1 MWPSVA
7 AVREPHLRLGA
18 PLVVAAMAG
27 CACAAIWIGEPTQP
41 GSVLPACP
49 TKALLGIDCPGC
61 GSLRM
66 IYSLMHGDFLAA
78 LRFNAIGLLAV
89 GLLAWAFGVWTYGRL
104 SGRRVR
110 SWQNYRWSAMIALVV
125 VTVWF
130 VIRNLPFEPFASL
143 YV

>member
-1 MWPSVA
+1 
-7 AVREPHLRLGA
+7 
-18 PLVVAAMAG
+18 VVAALAG
-27 CACAAIWIGEPTQP
+27 CACAAIWIGDPTQP
-41 GSVLPACP
+41 GSMLPACP

-66 IYSLMHGDFLAA
+66 LYSLMHGNLPAA
-78 LRFNAIGLLAV
+78 LRINAIGLL
-89 GLLAWAFGVWTYGRL
+89 GVWTYGRI

-130 VIRNLPFEPFASL
+130 IIRNLPFQPFASL

>member
-1 MWPSVA
+1 MAV
-7 AVREPHLRLGA
+7 VRERSAHLRLGA
-18 PLVVAAMAG
+18 PLGVAALAG
-27 CACAAIWIGEPTQP
+27 CACAAIWIGDPIQP
-41 GSVLPACP
+41 GGVLPACP
-49 TKALLGIDCPGC
+49 TKVLLGIDCPGC

-66 IYSLMHGDFLAA
+66 LYSLMHGDLLAA
-78 LRFNAIGLLAV
+78 LRFNAV
-89 GLLAWAFGVWTYGRL
+89 GLVAVALLVWAFGAWTYGRI

-110 SWQNYRWSAMIALVV
+110 SWQNYRWSATIALVV